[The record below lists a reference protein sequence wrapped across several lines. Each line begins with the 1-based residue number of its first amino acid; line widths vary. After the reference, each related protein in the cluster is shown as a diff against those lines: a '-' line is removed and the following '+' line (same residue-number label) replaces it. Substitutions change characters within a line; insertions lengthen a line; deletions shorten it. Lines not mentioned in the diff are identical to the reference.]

1 MDETD
6 LRLFPPLRAKWAP
19 KGKSAKVIL
28 SGHNAKRVVFGAIN
42 IKTGKRLFLLTK
54 TQTSEEF
61 QIFLTYIRKHYRGWK
76 ITILLD
82 GDSSHTAAASQK
94 LAKSFRIHLEWLP
107 VRSPELNP
115 MESIWRDGKQ
125 TICANRQYSSIEEAA
140 VKFITYLELQ
150 SAHTALTKSG
160 LLSDDYWLNKFVS
173 NYFLVPT

>member
-19 KGKSAKVIL
+19 KGESAQVIL
-28 SGHNAKRVVFGAIN
+28 SGHNAKRVISGAIN
-42 IKTGKRLFLLTK
+42 IKTGKRLFLLTE

-61 QIFLTYIRKHYRGWK
+61 RMFLRYIRKHYRGWE
-76 ITILLD
+76 ITLLLD
-82 GDSSHTAAASQK
+82 GDSSHTAAASK
-94 LAKSFRIHLEWLP
+94 ALARTIRINLEWLP

-140 VKFITYLELQ
+140 TKFIIYLELQ
-150 SAHTALTKSG
+150 SRHTAMTKSG
-160 LLSDDYWLNKFVS
+160 LLSTDYWLHKFVS
-173 NYFLVPT
+173 NYFLEPT